1 MFSFFFLHH
10 LMYLL
15 DAMPGREIFSIRH
28 FLIKN
33 SLEEIE
39 K

>member
-1 MFSFFFLHH
+1 
-10 LMYLL
+10 MYLL
-15 DAMPGREIFSIRH
+15 HAMPGGEIFSIRH

-33 SLEEIE
+33 SLEEVE